1 MKHLFDLLGV
11 LLGLYT
17 AYSAWRGSVYGK
29 SGAGG
34 RSWQR
39 EEDPQGFWTL
49 IGIYA
54 VLSVLLVVWF

>member
-17 AYSAWRGSVYGK
+17 AYSAWRGRVYGK

-34 RSWQR
+34 RSWR
-39 EEDPQGFWTL
+39 RDEDPRGFWTL
-49 IGIYA
+49 IAIYA

>member
-11 LLGLYT
+11 LLALYT
-17 AYSAWRGSVYGK
+17 AYSVHRGRVYGK

-34 RSWQR
+34 HTWQR
-39 EEDPQGFWTL
+39 EEDPNGFWTL
-49 IGIYA
+49 IAIYA

>member
-17 AYSAWRGSVYGK
+17 AYSVYRGHVYGK

-34 RSWQR
+34 RTWQR
-39 EEDPQGFWTL
+39 DEDPNGFWTM
-49 IGIYA
+49 IAIYA
-54 VLSVLLVVWF
+54 ALSMLLVVWF